1 MIELFILYKGVSNL
15 DCRVMSIREKQWMD
29 IITACNASDM
39 NKKEW
44 MRIHNVSP
52 KNFYRWQK
60 VLRERALTEMEEY
73 RYPVLPPYCEEPS
86 EQDSSKET
94 SAFVDMTAMISR
106 EAEAASKPQMDA
118 VGQKQ
123 LEPELM
129 IQAGPYHL
137 YIGSG
142 ITESTLAMV
151 LKVIGN
157 A

>member
-1 MIELFILYKGVSNL
+1 
-15 DCRVMSIREKQWMD
+15 MD

-60 VLRERALTEMEEY
+60 VLRERALSEMEEY
-73 RYPVLPPYCEEPS
+73 RYPVLPPCSGELS
-86 EQDSSKET
+86 EQDSSKEAST
-94 SAFVDMTAMISR
+94 FVDMTAIISR
-106 EAEAASKPQMDA
+106 EAEAASKPQMEA

-123 LEPELM
+123 LVPELM
-129 IQAGPYHL
+129 IQAGRYNL